1 MLPVEGERKS
11 TIACRWQ
18 LLGSVVIWFGQTRW
32 SSDYLYSCVVRC
44 VLRAGGTSIGPY
56 PPALFH
62 LIVRSHKMINALIAR
77 SFMLYQKNAFRKL
90 SFSHSQI
97 TPSGPHFLLY

>member
-44 VLRAGGTSIGPY
+44 VLRAGAYQLGPT
-56 PPALFH
+56 PRLFF
-62 LIVRSHKMINALIAR
+62 IRSCVPTR
-77 SFMLYQKNAFRKL
+77 
-90 SFSHSQI
+90 
-97 TPSGPHFLLY
+97 